1 VELPRVEELY
11 KKYRGRGF
19 SVVAVEAARD
29 TDRALKV
36 IEEKGLTFNLL
47 ETEEDNDVVDDV
59 FSVRGFPTVFMIDRN
74 GKIVYSHLGFEDGDE
89 ARLEQEILALL
100 AK

>member
-1 VELPRVEELY
+1 MELPRVEELY
-11 KKYRGRGF
+11 KKYRDRGF
-19 SVVAVEAARD
+19 TVVAIEAARD

-36 IEEKGLTFNLL
+36 IKENDLTFDML

-59 FSVRGFPTVFMIDRN
+59 FAVRGFPTVFMIDRD
-74 GKIVYSHLGFEDGDE
+74 GKIVYSHLGFEEGDE
-89 ARLEQEILALL
+89 AQLEKEILALL

>member
-11 KKYRGRGF
+11 KKYRDRGF
-19 SVVAVEAARD
+19 TVVAIEAARD

-36 IEEKGLTFNLL
+36 IKENDLTFDML

-59 FSVRGFPTVFMIDRN
+59 FAVRGFPTVFMIDRD
-74 GKIVYSHLGFEDGDE
+74 GKIVYSHLGFEEGDE
-89 ARLEQEILALL
+89 AQLEKEILALL